1 MNKHTALM
9 QLRHAKAALLRWRE
23 YARQPLGSGATI
35 GSKGVPPAQAT
46 ECHFGAWF
54 HGSGSEL
61 LGHLPEF
68 RAIRDTHSILHAIHV
83 QIHQHLS
90 SDEIEHAKQHW
101 KSFTDTFHQML
112 DAMIALEKDLEHQLK
127 LQHA

>member
-1 MNKHTALM
+1 MSQHTALM

-23 YARQPLGSGATI
+23 YARQPLGSGAAI

-54 HGSGSEL
+54 HGAGSEL

-68 RAIRDTHSILHAIHV
+68 CAIRDSHSTLHEIHV
-83 QIHQHLS
+83 KIHHHLS
-90 SDEIEHAKQHW
+90 SDEAEYAKQHW
-101 KSFTDTFHQML
+101 KRFSDTFHQML
-112 DAMIALEKDLEHQLK
+112 DAIIALERDLEHQLK
-127 LQHA
+127 PQRA